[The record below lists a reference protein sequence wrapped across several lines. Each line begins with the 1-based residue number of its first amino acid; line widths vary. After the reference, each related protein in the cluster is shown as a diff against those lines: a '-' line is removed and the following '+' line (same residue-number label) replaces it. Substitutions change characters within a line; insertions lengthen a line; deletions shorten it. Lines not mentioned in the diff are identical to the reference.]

1 MKYIFDFDD
10 VLSHTTKRFKEHVIP
25 VLEKDGV
32 SRNQIEEYFK
42 SEQWNLFS
50 FKKMLAHFSLSDL
63 YEEIMQEV
71 KFFTNKELVREIE
84 KIGKH
89 NCYIVTYGDE
99 EFQLD
104 KIERTGIASLF
115 SEIIVVSRSKK
126 EAVEKLAGKHRDE
139 EVVFIDDKSQNFE
152 DLDFEKYPNLK
163 TILFTNTAQLRDALP
178 GLFRHK

>member
-32 SRNQIEEYFK
+32 SRSQIEEYFK

-99 EFQLD
+99 
-104 KIERTGIASLF
+104 
-115 SEIIVVSRSKK
+115 
-126 EAVEKLAGKHRDE
+126 
-139 EVVFIDDKSQNFE
+139 
-152 DLDFEKYPNLK
+152 
-163 TILFTNTAQLRDALP
+163 
-178 GLFRHK
+178 